1 MKSALFIVGAL
12 LAGIIL
18 GAVTGQSAPEFA
30 RLSSAFI
37 EPLGTL
43 WLHALQ
49 MTIIPLIIA
58 LLITGINAASSAARA
73 GRVAARSVATFII
86 ILWCSATFAALMMPL
101 ILQYFPAP
109 AAASAALRTATGP
122 GVAATAVPGF
132 GDFINSLV
140 PTNAIAAAANDQI
153 LPLILFTTV
162 FAFAITRLPQE
173 KRAPLTGFFD
183 ALASAMLV
191 VIGWVL
197 LLAPIGVFALGYAV
211 AVKTGLAA
219 LGGLA
224 HYVAAVSGIGI
235 MATLIALLFG
245 IWSARRG
252 PMAYIR
258 AIMPPQAVAISTQ
271 SSLACLP
278 AMLKSSIALGVPAER
293 ADVTLP
299 LAVALFRYTGPAMN
313 LSVAIYVAHLFGIE
327 LSAPTLAA
335 GVAVAATTTLASVS
349 LPGTI
354 SFITSIAP
362 IAAAMGVPIA
372 PLAILVAVEQ
382 LPDIW
387 RTVGNVM
394 MDVAVT
400 TNVNSAMK
408 DGETVDA
415 IS

>member
-12 LAGIIL
+12 LAGILL
-18 GAVTGQSAPEFA
+18 GALAGASAPDFA
-30 RLSSAFI
+30 VASAAII
-37 EPLGTL
+37 EPIGGL
-43 WLHALQ
+43 WLAALQ
-49 MTIIPLIIA
+49 MTIIPLIVA
-58 LLITGINAASSAARA
+58 LLITGINAASDAARA
-73 GRVAARSVATFII
+73 GKIAARSVITFIV
-86 ILWCSATFAALMMPL
+86 ILWCSAIFAAIVMPL
-101 ILQYFPAP
+101 ILQAFPAP
-109 AAASAALRTATGP
+109 AEAAAALRS
-122 GVAATAVPGF
+122 AAGAETTTTVVPGF
-132 GDFINSLV
+132 ADFVKSLV
-140 PTNAIAAAANDQI
+140 PTNVITAAANDAI

-162 FAFAITRLPQE
+162 FAFAITRLPEE

-183 ALASAMLV
+183 SLAEAMLV

-224 HYVAAVSGIGI
+224 HYVAVVSSIGVLE
-235 MATLIALLFG
+235 TLIALAFG
-245 IWSARRG
+245 IWAARRG
-252 PMAYIR
+252 AGAFIR
-258 AIMPPQAVAISTQ
+258 AILPPQAVAVSTQ
-271 SSLACLP
+271 SSLASLP
-278 AMLKSSIALGVPAER
+278 AMLRSTAALGVPAER

-299 LAVALFRYTGPAMN
+299 LAVALFRFTGPAMN
-313 LSVAIYVAHLFGIE
+313 LAVAIYVAHLFGIP
-327 LSAPTLAA
+327 LTPSTLAV

-362 IAAAMGVPIA
+362 IAAAMGVPVA

-400 TNVNSAMK
+400 AQVSGAIK
-408 DGETVDA
+408 EEETPHA